1 MNSLNRLKGFL
12 YALLTSITFGLIPLF
27 TLPLMAKGIGY
38 DSILF
43 YRFTM
48 AALALVIIMFFKK
61 ESFQVK
67 RGEIPFLILLGIF
80 YTISALFLFW
90 GYTVMSARIATT
102 LHFTYPVFVTLLM
115 VLFFREK
122 TSVTTNLAIL
132 AAIGGVASLSID
144 SSDTQISLTGILLVL
159 LSAVGYA
166 LYIVT
171 VNKSRLRTISGRKL
185 TLYAFMVSAA
195 LFLIKAG
202 FHEGIQSLPDQASLL
217 NVLLLAILPTV
228 VSNIALIQA
237 VRYLGGTLTSI
248 MGAMEPVTAVC
259 VGVVMFNEPFTFN
272 LIVGI
277 LLIIGAVLLIILSKT
292 LAGLFK
298 KR

>member
-12 YALLTSITFGLIPLF
+12 YALLTSVTFGLIPLF

-48 AALALVIIMFFKK
+48 AALVLVIIMFFKK

-90 GYTVMSARIATT
+90 GYTVMSAGIATT

-122 TSVTTNLAIL
+122 ASATTNLAIL
-132 AAIGGVASLSID
+132 AAIDGVASLSID

-171 VNKSRLRTISGRKL
+171 VNKSQLRTMSGRKL

-259 VGVVMFNEPFTFN
+259 VGVVMFNEPLTFN